1 MNSVYAHGVHLSA
14 NEYILA
20 QNLLPFESD
29 TLDVSH
35 LVLFAQLKY
44 IFILYTSSKQ
54 YINVLAAVSWPCV
67 HPSRNSIGKPVQ
79 VRCSSV
85 FECNT
90 LNGFV
95 PLENIKGPLIT
106 AQYELCTELVLIVI
120 PFIL

>member
-1 MNSVYAHGVHLSA
+1 MFL
-14 NEYILA
+14 
-20 QNLLPFESD
+20 
-29 TLDVSH
+29 TL

-44 IFILYTSSKQ
+44 TFILYTVFYTSSKQ
-54 YINVLAAVSWPCV
+54 HINVLPAVSWPCV

-79 VRCSSV
+79 VWCSSV

-95 PLENIKGPLIT
+95 PLENIKGPLVT
-106 AQYELCTELVLIVI
+106 AQYELCTEQVLIVI